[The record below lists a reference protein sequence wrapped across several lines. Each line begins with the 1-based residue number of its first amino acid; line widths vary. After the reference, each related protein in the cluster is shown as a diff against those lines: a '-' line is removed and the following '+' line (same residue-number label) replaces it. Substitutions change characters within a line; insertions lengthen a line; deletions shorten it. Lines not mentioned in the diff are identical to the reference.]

1 MFATLFE
8 SLYCLLLMSAGV
20 VVCSVKA
27 VRSLSTINK
36 ITINKMHTYLSKR
49 VEDISR
55 GSRPCSW

>member
-1 MFATLFE
+1 
-8 SLYCLLLMSAGV
+8 MSAGV